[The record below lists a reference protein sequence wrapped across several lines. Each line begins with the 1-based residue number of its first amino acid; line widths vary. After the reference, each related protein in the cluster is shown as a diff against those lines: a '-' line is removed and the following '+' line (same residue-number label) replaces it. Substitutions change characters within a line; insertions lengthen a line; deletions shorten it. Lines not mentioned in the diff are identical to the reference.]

1 MASVNPSRVEPKHPS
16 VNASTPD
23 PEPEDDPSPF
33 YDILMVG
40 KTGQGKSTTGNRLL
54 GIPIDDKTGA
64 PRRGASGG
72 GSITPWPLGERDG
85 GLHFVAGEGFK
96 SVTNKCKILSNDH
109 AVRVVDTP
117 GFADT
122 EETKEHGVLESNVQV
137 FRWIVQAQKV
147 HRLAFCR
154 VLYFLPIRGPL
165 ERAEGILQEEIKVM
179 NEFFG
184 DDIFKIMVIIATNRK
199 VKRSQNVGWE
209 KEDREATESAF
220 KAAFEHATGQD
231 IPNETITKYPPI
243 IYLPFLEEEEEAI
256 NTIVR
261 AEVIYEEPLRRELI
275 IEIPLNAPIDIL
287 IRKAKENAKQGRVL
301 QFKNRCIR
309 CAVKLIYDDSENPNE
324 RKIVKI
330 VENRDGR
337 EVEIKNEGSKCH
349 PRMISKH
356 YRVTKI
362 IGGIAHIVTLGIF
375 VGIGKIQGKTVWP
388 GFTNSDEMCPRCEKP
403 PGSKGCQKVG
413 DPIQIAGIPIE
424 DGKKVA
430 HTTKLDEVQV
440 EEPRHDS

>member
-1 MASVNPSRVEPKHPS
+1 MASVNPSHVEP
-16 VNASTPD
+16 ASTPD
-23 PEPEDDPSPF
+23 HEPENDPSPF

-54 GIPIDDKTGA
+54 GIPIGDKTGA
-64 PRRGASGG
+64 PRRGTGTSGG
-72 GSITPWPLGERDG
+72 GSITPWPPGERDG
-85 GLHFVAGEGFK
+85 RLYFVTGDGVK
-96 SVTNKCKILSNDH
+96 SVTNKYKILSNDH
-109 AVRVVDTP
+109 AVRVMDTP

-122 EETKEHGVLESNVQV
+122 EETKQHGVLESNVQV
-137 FRWIVQAQKV
+137 FRWIVQAQKLYS
-147 HRLAFCR
+147 LAFCR

-165 ERAEGILQEEIKVM
+165 ERAEGVLQEEIKVM

-199 VKRSQNVGWE
+199 GKKYQVHFDE
-209 KEDREATESAF
+209 EDRLAIESAF
-220 KAAFEHATGQD
+220 KTAFKHATGQD
-231 IPNETITKYPPI
+231 IPNKNLTKCPPI
-243 IYLPFLEEEEEAI
+243 IYLPYLEEEEEAI
-256 NTIVR
+256 NTIVA
-261 AEVIYEEPLRRELI
+261 AEVICEEPLKRELV
-275 IEIPLNAPIDIL
+275 IEIPLNAPIDVL

-309 CAVKLIYDDSENPNE
+309 CAVKLIYDDPENPNE

-349 PRMISKH
+349 PRMISEH

-375 VGIGKIQGKTVWP
+375 LGIGKIRGKKMWP
-388 GFTNSDEMCPRCEKP
+388 GFTNSDEICPHCEKP

-413 DPIQIAGIPIE
+413 DPIQIGKIPIE
-424 DGKKVA
+424 DGEKVA